1 MAGGTGGHIFPALA
15 VAEQLSGQG
24 VPLSWLGARGGM
36 ETDLVPKA
44 GYRLLTVSI
53 AGVRGKSCMTRLLAP
68 FRVLFAISQSLKLM
82 LKEKP
87 GAVLGMG
94 GFASGPGG
102 LAAWL
107 LRVPL
112 LIHEQNAIA
121 GFTNQVL
128 SRLATRVLEAFPGT
142 FPPARRA
149 IHTGNPVRRNIVEV
163 PPPAARFA
171 GRKGPCRLLVIGGSQ
186 GAEILNQV
194 TPVALAGLT
203 ARKKGPGSINAL
215 IEPGPFFKVWHQAGA
230 KHAGITQQRYADQGV
245 EARVAP
251 FIENMAEAY
260 AWADLVLCR
269 AGALTVSEL
278 AAVGVAA
285 ILVPFPGAVDD
296 HQTANAR
303 YLAETGA
310 AKLVPQPEFTPERL
324 AELIDELTASRAHLK
339 TMAEKA
345 RTLTPE
351 GAAERVAALCLEVA
365 HG

>member
-1 MAGGTGGHIFPALA
+1 
-15 VAEQLSGQG
+15 
-24 VPLSWLGARGGM
+24 
-36 ETDLVPKA
+36 
-44 GYRLLTVSI
+44 LTVSI
-53 AGVRGKSCMTRLLAP
+53 SGVRGKSWPTRLVAP
-68 FRVLFAISQSLKLM
+68 FRVLLAIWQSLKVM

-121 GFTNQVL
+121 GFTNKVL
-128 SRLATRVLEAFPGT
+128 CRLATQVLEAFPGT
-142 FPPARRA
+142 FPQACRA
-149 IHTGNPVRRNIVEV
+149 IHTGNPVRRAIVEV
-163 PPPAARFA
+163 SPPSVRFA
-171 GRKGPCRLLVIGGSQ
+171 GREGPCRLLVIGGSQ

-194 TPVALAGLT
+194 IPMALARLPFN
-203 ARKKGPGSINAL
+203 GPQ
-215 IEPGPFFKVWHQAGA
+215 VWHQAGA
-230 KHAGITQQRYADQGV
+230 KHAEITRARYAEQGV

-251 FIENMAEAY
+251 FIEDMAEAY
-260 AWADLVLCR
+260 AWADLVVCR

-296 HQTANAR
+296 HQTVNAR
-303 YLAETGA
+303 YLAAAGA
-310 AKLVPQPEFTPERL
+310 AVLVPQPEFTPERL
-324 AELIDELTASRAHLK
+324 ADLIDELTASRVRLQS
-339 TMAEKA
+339 MAEKA
-345 RTLTPE
+345 RSLAPK
-351 GAAERVAALCLEVA
+351 GAAELVATLCLEAA